1 MIVTND
7 YPLTFNIDN
16 TVSGK
21 HAQWYFLMTPETSVL
36 VRSLL
41 SDIMLC
47 HPLSW
52 CSWYHALV
60 RRLTVYTVSSIAYS
74 IASLLISSVH
84 ILMTIQI
91 YLVKEKMSLLCWLS
105 SSSRKV
111 IEHLPTCHYPSPPCL
126 LHFWVT
132 SETELVFM
140 RLWVL
145 TVVITCTSQRDPV
158 SSYIVVKILS

>member
-1 MIVTND
+1 MVTND

-74 IASLLISSVH
+74 IASLLISSIH

-111 IEHLPTCHYPSPPCL
+111 IEHLPLSLSFPSMPSSFLSHFWDWAGLYASVSTHSGNHMYFPKGSCL
-126 LHFWVT
+126 LLHCSQNF
-132 SETELVFM
+132 
-140 RLWVL
+140 
-145 TVVITCTSQRDPV
+145 VIA
-158 SSYIVVKILS
+158 